1 MAVTAPVALF
11 VYNRLLHTRQTIDA
25 LRRNALA
32 ADTDLIVF
40 SDGPKDHASE
50 PAVQEVRQFIGS
62 VTGFSSV
69 RMVERPANLG
79 LAHSIISGVTAV
91 CDEFGR
97 VIVLEDDLVTAPSFL
112 RFMNDAL
119 NFYDA
124 EERVGSVHGYWYPV
138 DRKVPETF
146 FLRGASC
153 WGWATWS
160 RAWRLFEPD
169 GSRLLAELQQRGLTR
184 LFDLEGAIAY
194 TKMLK
199 NQIANKNNSWA
210 IRWHAAMFLADRLQ
224 LSPGASLVN
233 NIGFDGSG
241 THCSISDAY
250 SVRLGADAIAIGGI
264 PLEQS
269 EEARAALI
277 HYYRSTRP
285 SIPKRALG
293 RLRRMLGRQRR

>member
-1 MAVTAPVALF
+1 MATNAPVALF
-11 VYNRLLHTRQTIDA
+11 VYNRLSHTRRTIDA
-25 LRRNALA
+25 LRANPLSAG
-32 ADTDLIVF
+32 TDLIVF
-40 SDGPKDHASE
+40 SDGAKDPASA
-50 PAVQEVRQFIGS
+50 PAVREVRQFIGS
-62 VTGFSSV
+62 VAGFNSV
-69 RMVERPANLG
+69 RIVERPVNLG
-79 LAHSIISGVTAV
+79 LANSIISGVTAV
-91 CDEFGR
+91 CEEFGR

-119 NFYDA
+119 KCYET
-124 EERVGSVHGYWYPV
+124 EERVGSIHGYWYPV

-169 GSRLLAELQQRGLTR
+169 GRKLLAELQRRGLTR
-184 LFDLEGAIAY
+184 LFDLDGAIAY

-199 NQIANKNNSWA
+199 DQIANKNDSWA

-224 LSPGASLVN
+224 LSPGRSLVD

-241 THCSISDAY
+241 THCWKSDAF
-250 SVRLGADAIAIGGI
+250 SVRLGADSIAVGGI

-285 SIPKRALG
+285 GIAERALG
-293 RLRRMLGRQRR
+293 RLRRMLRQ

>member
-1 MAVTAPVALF
+1 MTAANAPIALF
-11 VYNRLLHTRQTIDA
+11 VYNRLPHTRQAIDA

-32 ADTDLIVF
+32 AATDLIVF
-40 SDGPKDHASE
+40 SDGPRDRESE
-50 PAVQEVRQFIGS
+50 PAVREVRQFIGGIA
-62 VTGFSSV
+62 GFRSV
-69 RMVERPANLG
+69 RIVERPANLG
-79 LAHSIISGVTAV
+79 LANSIIGGVTEV
-91 CDEFGR
+91 CGEFGR
-97 VIVLEDDLVTAPSFL
+97 VIVLEDDLITAPSFL

-124 EERVGSVHGYWYPV
+124 EERVGSIHGYWYPV

-160 RAWRLFEPD
+160 RAWRMFEPD
-169 GSRLLAELQQRGLTR
+169 GTKLLAELRKRGLTG
-184 LFDLEGAIAY
+184 LFDLDGAIAY
-194 TKMLK
+194 TKMLRD
-199 NQIANKNNSWA
+199 QIAKKNNSWA

-241 THCSISDAY
+241 THCWKSDAY
-250 SVRLGADAIAIGGI
+250 SVPLGTDSITVGRI

-269 EEARAALI
+269 EQARAALV

-285 SIPKRALG
+285 SIAERALG
-293 RLRRMLGRQRR
+293 RLRRALGR